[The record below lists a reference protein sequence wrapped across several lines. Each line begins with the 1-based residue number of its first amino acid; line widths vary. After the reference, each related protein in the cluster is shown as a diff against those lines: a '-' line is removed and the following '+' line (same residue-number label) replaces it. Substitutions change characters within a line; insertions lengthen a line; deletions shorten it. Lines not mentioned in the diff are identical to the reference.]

1 MYLTSKGDGSL
12 LVINS
17 FTGDALA
24 IMLPIIKIFGGDY
37 ANLWAEQSNRIL
49 EQTLPLLEK
58 AGLVVSAEELKSRK
72 LILDTNL
79 EDVKV
84 IIIRASD
91 VPVFVQHGAAD
102 IGIAGKDVLL
112 EHGANGLFE
121 LLDLGIAKCRL
132 MVAAEPSQDLNQSTL
147 KIATKYVNSAKQ
159 YFQAKGQ
166 QVEVIKLYGAM
177 ELAPIVGLAHCIVDL
192 VDTGNTLK
200 ANGLIPLD
208 HIQDISSR
216 LVVNSASFN
225 TKHTEIKDWLT
236 RIEANL

>member
-1 MYLTSKGDGSL
+1 MLTIALSKG
-12 LVINS
+12 
-17 FTGDALA
+17 
-24 IMLPIIKIFGGDY
+24 
-37 ANLWAEQSNRIL
+37 RIL
-49 EQTLPLLEK
+49 DQTLPLLEK

-79 EDVKV
+79 DEVKV

-132 MVAAEPSQDLNQSTL
+132 MVAAEPSQNLNQNTL
-147 KIATKYVNSAKQ
+147 KIATKYVNSAKK
-159 YFQAKGQ
+159 YFQSKGQ
-166 QVEVIKLYGAM
+166 QVEVIKLSGAM

-200 ANGLIPLD
+200 ANGLVPLD
-208 HIQDISSR
+208 HIQDVSSR
-216 LVVNSASFN
+216 LIVNSASFN
-225 TKHTEIKDWLT
+225 TKHTEIKGWLS
-236 RIEANL
+236 RIEDSL

>member
-1 MYLTSKGDGSL
+1 MRKNLKCLAPTSIAYSTNNFTTDTMLTIALSKG
-12 LVINS
+12 
-17 FTGDALA
+17 
-24 IMLPIIKIFGGDY
+24 
-37 ANLWAEQSNRIL
+37 RIL
-49 EQTLPLLEK
+49 EQTLPLLKK
-58 AGLVVSAEELKSRK
+58 AGLVISAEELKSRK

-79 EDVKV
+79 DNVKV

-121 LLDLGIAKCRL
+121 LLDLGIARCRL
-132 MVAAEPSQDLNQSTL
+132 MVAAEPSQNLNQSTL
-147 KIATKYVNSAKQ
+147 KIATKYVNSAKK
-159 YFQAKGQ
+159 YFQNQGQ
-166 QVEVIKLYGAM
+166 QVEVIKLSGAM

-200 ANGLIPLD
+200 ANGLVPLD

-225 TKHTEIKDWLT
+225 TKNTEIKDWVT
-236 RIEANL
+236 RIENNL